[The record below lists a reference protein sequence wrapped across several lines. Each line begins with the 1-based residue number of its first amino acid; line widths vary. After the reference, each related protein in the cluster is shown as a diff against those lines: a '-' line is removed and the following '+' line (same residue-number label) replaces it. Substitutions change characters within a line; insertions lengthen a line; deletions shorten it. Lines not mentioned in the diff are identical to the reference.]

1 MEKREIILEYDTV
14 VIGGGVAGSAAAIA
28 GARAGAKTLL
38 IEAEGALGGQA
49 TIGLVTP
56 LSSVRSRKGVPFGGI
71 LEELRQMTYA
81 LTEKYVSQ
89 DYKNDKYMPHSP
101 HITKY
106 CLLKLAKEAGVE
118 ILFHSMLIGVNTE
131 NSSIKSVDIFS
142 KSGKIKVL
150 AKNFIDATGDAD
162 LVALAEDEYVLG
174 SEGDAFTQL
183 VSTGLNTSHSDGKA
197 TNPYEAKNKMQP
209 TSLFF
214 VMRGVDVERAMTFN
228 NKKPTFEELGIT
240 KEQFCKWEF
249 SGTLGF
255 AVTDEYV
262 PTPQNRI
269 LVSPGRHVDEA
280 VVNMSRVTDINGAD
294 AFSLSEGEIKAQL
307 QLIAIVDFLKTFV
320 PGFEK
325 SYFVESSQHL
335 GVRETRRLVGRYKL
349 SGIDVITGKR
359 FEDAICKGN
368 YLIDIHDPNGKYGA
382 IGGNIR
388 ADFYEVPF
396 RSLCSKRYN
405 NLLAVGRCISADH
418 IAHSA
423 TRIQGTCMLTG
434 QAAGTA
440 SALALKSG
448 IGACDVNPDLL
459 REKLILDGVE
469 LS

>member
-1 MEKREIILEYDTV
+1 MGKHKIILEYDTV
-14 VIGGGVAGSAAAIA
+14 VVGGGIAGSAAAIA
-28 GARAGAKTLL
+28 SARCGAKTLL

-56 LSSVRSRKGVPFGGI
+56 LSSVRSRSGVPFGGI

-81 LTEKYVSQ
+81 LTKKYVSVDYENEKYV
-89 DYKNDKYMPHSP
+89 PHSP

-106 CLLKLAKEAGVE
+106 CLLKMATDAGVD
-118 ILFHSMLIGVNTE
+118 IAFHTMLIDVQKGNG
-131 NSSIKSVDIFS
+131 NIKSIDVFG
-142 KSGKIKVL
+142 KSGKIKVF

-162 LVALAEDEYVLG
+162 LVALARDEYVIG
-174 SEGDAFTQL
+174 SESDVFTQL
-183 VSTGLNTSHSDGKA
+183 VSTGLNTSHGDGKA
-197 TNPYEAKNKMQP
+197 TSPYETKNKMQP
-209 TSLFF
+209 ASLFF
-214 VMRGVDVERAMTFN
+214 VMRGVDIERAMTFN
-228 NKKPTFEELGIT
+228 NKKLTFEELGIT
-240 KEQFCKWEF
+240 KEQFSRWEF

-255 AVTDEYV
+255 TVTDEYV

-269 LVSPGRHVDEA
+269 LVSPGRHADEA

-294 AFSLSEGEIKAQL
+294 AFSLSEGEVKAQL
-307 QLIAIVDFLKTFV
+307 QLISIVDFLKTFI

-368 YLIDIHDPNGKYGA
+368 YLIDIHDPSGKYGA
-382 IGGNIR
+382 IGGSIR

-405 NLLAVGRCISADH
+405 NLLVTGRCISVDH

-423 TRIQGTCMLTG
+423 TRIQGTCILTG

-440 SALALKSG
+440 SALASKLN
-448 IGACDVNPDLL
+448 IGACDVDSDLL
-459 REKLILDGVE
+459 RKQLILDGVE